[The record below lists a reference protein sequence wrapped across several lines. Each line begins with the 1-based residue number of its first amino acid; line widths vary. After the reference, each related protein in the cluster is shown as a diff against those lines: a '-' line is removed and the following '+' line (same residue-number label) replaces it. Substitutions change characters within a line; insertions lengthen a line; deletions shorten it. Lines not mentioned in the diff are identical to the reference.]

1 VRIPSGSTDRYVYF
15 LAVDATDLQTPK
27 TGLSG
32 FTVYRSRNGA
42 AAAAMTTPTVNEVDS
57 SNMPGVYELLLDED
71 TTIAA
76 GNDSEEMVLHISVSG
91 MKPVVRTV
99 ELYRPETT
107 EGRTLGI
114 ESDGDLTKVNTL
126 DGHTAQTGD
135 SFARIGAAGASLTA
149 LATAAALT
157 TVDGVVDA
165 VKAVTDLLPDAGAL
179 TSLAQASVCTEGR
192 LSELD
197 AGNLPTDIVAVGS
210 AVGALENLSQAE
222 AQAAANAALVALH
235 LDHLLGAAYDPAS
248 KPGNASALWNAIL
261 ENDGGVPRYTANAL
275 EQAPSG
281 GTNPNVLV
289 DTTIAVVN
297 SQTSFTLT
305 AGSDEDDAYND
316 QSIVLYDA
324 SNSDY
329 PSVRKVTDYVGATK
343 TVTLDSAPDFTIL
356 AGDGVK
362 VFVTAPGTTAPTAA
376 EVADAVCDEALA
388 GHTDAGSLGKA
399 LADTETD
406 AAAVKAVTDNLPD
419 SGALND
425 LATLAARLTAA
436 RSGYLDELGS
446 ANLPADVDTLLTR
459 VTAAVAT
466 AAALATVDTEVG
478 QIKAVTDALPDS
490 GALTSLAQASVCT
503 EGRLGELDAANLP
516 ADVAA
521 VAFSIAALNDLD
533 ASAIEA
539 AVWDAA
545 DKFETGW
552 TPAQALRVA
561 CAIVAGLLSG
571 GGTAT
576 NVFKG
581 LDKSTTRASA
591 TVDESGNRT
600 AITYTKGS

>member
-1 VRIPSGSTDRYVYF
+1 
-15 LAVDATDLQTPK
+15 
-27 TGLSG
+27 
-32 FTVYRSRNGA
+32 
-42 AAAAMTTPTVNEVDS
+42 
-57 SNMPGVYELLLDED
+57 
-71 TTIAA
+71 
-76 GNDSEEMVLHISVSG
+76 
-91 MKPVVRTV
+91 
-99 ELYRPETT
+99 
-107 EGRTLGI
+107 
-114 ESDGDLTKVNTL
+114 
-126 DGHTAQTGD
+126 
-135 SFARIGAAGASLTA
+135 
-149 LATAAALT
+149 
-157 TVDGVVDA
+157 
-165 VKAVTDLLPDAGAL
+165 
-179 TSLAQASVCTEGR
+179 
-192 LSELD
+192 
-197 AGNLPTDIVAVGS
+197 
-210 AVGALENLSQAE
+210 
-222 AQAAANAALVALH
+222 
-235 LDHLLGAAYDPAS
+235 
-248 KPGNASALWNAIL
+248 
-261 ENDGGVPRYTANAL
+261 VPRYTANAL

-436 RSGYLDELGS
+436 RAGYLDELGS

-521 VAFSIAALNDLD
+521 VASSIAALNDLD

>member
-1 VRIPSGSTDRYVYF
+1 MKKNVAGQRWIVFAFDRTDN
-15 LAVDATDLQTPK
+15 TPK
-27 TGLSG
+27 TGDAAQI
-32 FTVYRSRNGA
+32 TAKIAKDGA
-42 AAAAMTTPTVNEVDS
+42 AAGATDDTNPTELEDGFYEFDLTQAETNADELWLTAESSTADVQVVAMPAAVIYP
-57 SNMPGVYELLLDED
+57 
-71 TTIAA
+71 
-76 GNDSEEMVLHISVSG
+76 
-91 MKPVVRTV
+91 
-99 ELYRPETT
+99 RPNYFSD
-107 EGRTLGI
+107 LGI
-114 ESDGDLTKVNTL
+114 ESDGDLSKVNTL

-135 SFARIGAAGASLTA
+135 NFARIGAAGASLTA
-149 LATAAALT
+149 LA
-157 TVDGVVDA
+157 
-165 VKAVTDLLPDAGAL
+165 
-179 TSLAQASVCTEGR
+179 QASVCTNTR
-192 LSELD
+192 LAELD
-197 AGNLPTDIVAVGS
+197 TGNLPTDIVAVGN